1 MRYNIWG
8 LAFATLYILLAIQAE
23 PVTATL
29 GFLAG
34 GLLAVGTLM
43 KWKQSSSE

>member
-43 KWKQSSSE
+43 KWNKSSSE

>member
-8 LAFATLYILLAIQAE
+8 LVFATLYILLAIQAE

-34 GLLAVGTLM
+34 GLLAVGTLV
-43 KWKQSSSE
+43 KWNKSSSE

>member
-23 PVTATL
+23 PITATL

-43 KWKQSSSE
+43 KWNKSS

>member
-1 MRYNIWG
+1 MKYNIWG

-23 PVTATL
+23 PITATL

-43 KWKQSSSE
+43 KWNKSS